1 MPSLHAIVK
10 VAAASACLM
19 LLSACAI
26 WGRQASNCTCPPSGA
41 VASVLPP
48 STAVGPAEQSTA
60 TGKVASAAPMTPQPK
75 PGSAAAAAAAG
86 ASAATP
92 APELSGAPG
101 RIYFYRASILG
112 TVLQPDVL
120 INGKAVGKVVPKEY
134 SYVDRPPGTYEV
146 STTLKDT
153 RSLTFTLPP
162 GGSAYVEVNVIPGII
177 GGRAI
182 PLLVDES
189 EGKEALRHR
198 QLSAH

>member
-19 LLSACAI
+19 LLSGCAM
-26 WGRQASNCTCPPSGA
+26 WGRQAANCTCPPTAA
-41 VASVLPP
+41 VASV
-48 STAVGPAEQSTA
+48 PAPTA
-60 TGKVASAAPMTPQPK
+60 TGAESGASSTKVASAAPMTPQPK
-75 PGSAAAAAAAG
+75 PAPAAAATAAAP
-86 ASAATP
+86 AAAP
-92 APELSGAPG
+92 APEMSGAPG

-120 INGKAVGKVVPKEY
+120 INGKAVGKAVPKEY

-146 STTLKDT
+146 STTLKDS

-162 GGSAYVEVNVIPGII
+162 GASAYVEVNVIPGII

-189 EGKEALRHR
+189 EGKEALKHR